1 MNGVNKWRVNH
12 VLESNIRN
20 YVRKLIHEAMEAG
33 FSVQD
38 LKNAI
43 TTDLQGVKD
52 HSEYKDKI
60 THFLEGGYKY
70 CVKMLG
76 EPIGDGSSRAVFQ
89 IDDTRVLKLATN
101 IKGVAQNKAEVM
113 AYQQAP
119 DKTFMPII
127 YNDSDMENYFYVIS
141 EYVLPANEEDFK
153 NLLGV
158 PFYIFKNIILDNM
171 VIDNEIEHAME
182 KYKDLPTVYTL
193 LQYILTMSKSGV
205 NINDWVN
212 ISNWGLTMRNGKPT
226 MVTLDNGYTRN
237 VAKLFYRNK
246 NVFNGEDDTIGVM
259 MGYDDNYYHQLEKK
273 FSEILPKDTLGKDI
287 IIFAYHYSN
296 NYYKHMIE
304 DIYKSNF
311 QDKDMISDLIY
322 DYIDIK
328 YPNFDWKDNKTLPK
342 YAYESVAEWIKKLY
356 SNLNKP

>member
-20 YVRKLIHEAMEAG
+20 YVRNLIHEAMEAG

-38 LKNAI
+38 LKNEL
-43 TTDLQGVKD
+43 TNDLQGVKD
-52 HSEYKDKI
+52 QAEYRVKI
-60 THFLEGGYKY
+60 NHFLKGGYDY

-76 EPIGDGSSRAVFQ
+76 EPIGNGSSRAVFQ

-101 IKGVAQNKAEVM
+101 IKGVAQNKAEVT
-113 AYQQAP
+113 AYHQSP
-119 DKTFMPII
+119 IKTFMPII

-158 PFYIFKNIILDNM
+158 PFYIFKNIILDSM

-237 VAKLFYRNK
+237 VAKLFYHNK

-287 IIFAYHYSN
+287 IIFAYHHSN

-356 SNLNKP
+356 SNINK

>member
-20 YVRKLIHEAMEAG
+20 YVRNLIHEAMEAG

-38 LKNAI
+38 LKNEL
-43 TTDLQGVKD
+43 TNDLQGVKD
-52 HSEYKDKI
+52 QAEYRVKI
-60 THFLEGGYKY
+60 NHFLKGGYDY

-76 EPIGDGSSRAVFQ
+76 EPIGNGSSRAVFQ

-101 IKGVAQNKAEVM
+101 IKGVAQNKAEVT
-113 AYQQAP
+113 AYHQSTI
-119 DKTFMPII
+119 KTFMPII

-158 PFYIFKNIILDNM
+158 PFYIFKNIILDSM

-193 LQYILTMSKSGV
+193 LQYILTMYKSGV

-237 VAKLFYRNK
+237 VAKLFYHNK

-342 YAYESVAEWIKKLY
+342 YAYESIAEWIKKLY
-356 SNLNKP
+356 SNINK